1 MIELINED
9 YLKELDKKG
18 YENNKLLNKN
28 LSSSRKLSMI
38 PITYDKLFKALF
50 IKCQEEF
57 KDFLVETLNLD
68 LTPNDININI
78 LNNEMPVDKRNE
90 FKKIADIF
98 IKIND
103 NILLNIEV
111 NRKSYEDMAIRNSRY
126 IGKLIDM
133 EIYNERDYKLLREK
147 EIIQLNINS
156 LEKNKYCK
164 RKLVMYDEENNEIFS
179 KNPKIFLKYVENYR
193 DLYYNGDRKR
203 ETIWYAFIASRTY
216 TECYSILLEL
226 FDEIK
231 AKKVMKEVIALN
243 SNDYLIH
250 DWENDKLNEIELI
263 NATKRA
269 EEKGVEK
276 GIKKGIKKGKEEGKK
291 EGISIGK
298 EELIK
303 NMLNKNMD
311 INLIS
316 EIANISLERIEEIKK
331 NI

>member
-1 MIELINED
+1 
-9 YLKELDKKG
+9 
-18 YENNKLLNKN
+18 
-28 LSSSRKLSMI
+28 
-38 PITYDKLFKALF
+38 
-50 IKCQEEF
+50 
-57 KDFLVETLNLD
+57 
-68 LTPNDININI
+68 
-78 LNNEMPVDKRNE
+78 MPK
-90 FKKIADIF
+90 
-98 IKIND
+98 
-103 NILLNIEV
+103 
-111 NRKSYEDMAIRNSRY
+111 
-126 IGKLIDM
+126 
-133 EIYNERDYKLLREK
+133 
-147 EIIQLNINS
+147 
-156 LEKNKYCK
+156 
-164 RKLVMYDEENNEIFS
+164 
-179 KNPKIFLKYVENYR
+179 NYR

-263 NATKRA
+263 SATKRA

-276 GIKKGIKKGKEEGKK
+276 GIKKGKEEGISIGKEEGIKQGK
-291 EGISIGK
+291 EEGISIGK

-303 NMLNKNMD
+303 NMLKENMD

-316 EIANISLERIEEIKK
+316 KIANISLERIEEIRK